1 MLPHEPRRSLELARR
16 RGLWWV
22 ATAALFAV
30 IVSPAAHAEVPA
42 TDPSPC
48 LAAPIARVEVRG
60 CEATHCPTEADRARF
75 VDLIDAPPGVTLSVE
90 DLARIR
96 ARLDGTGLF
105 RSVALRCEA
114 AADGLLLIVEVPPQT
129 LVRRV
134 RIRGNAFFK
143 RRDLL
148 KRVFLRAG
156 TRLEADP
163 DRPEASE
170 QLRRQVAS
178 LERLYATEGLDDVTI
193 RVVVDPVEEGAAD
206 LEFVISE
213 GERARLEALEI
224 AHRHDGQPDPDG
236 LSCPQITQTRLERL
250 AGVEFGAVATTNLRR
265 QVRERLRRAFQ
276 AVGFTRPRFDDAVD
290 DDPTVLRE
298 TITTDRCWVIRI
310 WERDSPHGDTADAP
324 AFLLRDPVDPPP
336 GASGRAGP
344 RAPDTAAFRRVPLE
358 DWLDAL
364 PFAESGVFDREEA
377 SRGVDAILA
386 RLRAAGFAFAEVTLE
401 HRPLALRAER
411 RGVDSEVRGVI
422 DYTITRNHA
431 RRIHGIELVGAEAFP
446 PGDLLQLLETGVY
459 DFFGDSG
466 VFEVERIFVDL
477 AALQRHYRD
486 RGFYDFA
493 FDLRGRPD
501 DVEPTRTLERSDD
514 DWIIWRYTFRDR
526 GFRLEKRRGE
536 HALYL
541 VIPFTEGPRTIIDRF
556 DAIGMTRL
564 DDAAVRDL
572 TGLGPGLPF
581 GKHQLDRAIGRLDA
595 WYRRR
600 GYHHVVIEPFCEAH
614 ASRSG
619 DESFCNPRG
628 LVRAD
633 RVDLGLRV
641 REGSPVKIGLV
652 FWRGN
657 FRTDPHALLRDL
669 PQRGDPLDQERLD
682 DAMRRMRALGL
693 FNSVRID
700 TIGLDE
706 DPPADEVALVI
717 SVEETGYRFFDLAA
731 GVRSIQRLNL
741 DRVPPWAASAA
752 GNLVGNVDR
761 ATTGFGR
768 AFPLDIPDVLLL
780 VEAGYVD
787 LNLWGLGHR
796 LEIPLR
802 LGASFS
808 EPLRLASFTPTY
820 VWPRLLDSDLQLE
833 GRLIAELDRV
843 TDPLDR
849 VEFSLETDLLF
860 PISPRML
867 AGFTL
872 KGGVLK
878 LAPPSELGQL
888 LDLGDGLQPQ
898 FRVSLRWRWD
908 EQDNPLHPREG
919 FALTAG
925 TSLIWDRDRRTGD
938 FNQFL
943 KWELSARVALD
954 LGGPIVALF
963 ARYGGSRTFG
973 QPFLPANERYTLG
986 GSNGLRGFADN
997 AVCRYTEDGALDP
1010 SCPGEFGGNVVVNG
1024 SLELRVPLLERLG
1037 VWAATFVDA
1046 GALADTHETLYAAS
1060 FRASFGVGLRWL
1072 IGGQIPIRL
1081 DVGFPLGGARCLTQP
1096 DDEPCLTEDR
1106 SSFHF
1111 DFLYPF

>member
-1 MLPHEPRRSLELARR
+1 MLPHEPRRQGRAARWRLAA
-16 RGLWWV
+16 
-22 ATAALFAV
+22 ATLLAALA
-30 IVSPAAHAEVPA
+30 SPTTAHATEPA
-42 TDPSPC
+42 PDDPC
-48 LAAPIARVEVRG
+48 LSAPLVRVEVRG
-60 CEATHCPTEADRARF
+60 CESTHCPTAADRRRF
-75 VDLIDAPPGVTLSVE
+75 IDLIDTPAGAPLTPAA
-90 DLARIR
+90 LARVR
-96 ARLDGTGLF
+96 ARVAGTGLF
-105 RSVALRCEA
+105 GAVALRCEA
-114 AADGLLLIVEVPPQT
+114 EAGGVALAVEVAPQT

-156 TRLEADP
+156 TPLEADP
-163 DRPEASE
+163 ARPEASE
-170 QLRRQVAS
+170 QLQRQVAS
-178 LERLYATEGLDDVTI
+178 LERLYATAGLDDVTI

-206 LEFVISE
+206 LEFVITE

-224 AHRHDGQPDPDG
+224 AHRHVGAPDPDG
-236 LSCPQITQTRLERL
+236 LSCPRITQARLERL

-276 AVGFTRPRFDDAVD
+276 AVGFTRPRFDDDLDD
-290 DDPTVLRE
+290 DDPATLRE
-298 TITTDRCWVIRI
+298 TITTDRCWVIRV
-310 WERDSPHGDTADAP
+310 WERDSPRGDTADAP
-324 AFLLRDPVDPPP
+324 AFLLQDPVDPPP
-336 GASGRAGP
+336 GATEGSTPRPPDNATFR
-344 RAPDTAAFRRVPLE
+344 RAPLE
-358 DWLDAL
+358 EWLDAL

-431 RRIHGIELVGAEAFP
+431 RRIQGIDLVGAETFAP
-446 PGDLLQLLETGVY
+446 ADLLRLLETRVY
-459 DFFGDSG
+459 DFFGASG
-466 VFEVERIFVDL
+466 VFDVERFFIDL
-477 AALQRHYRD
+477 AVLERHYRD

-493 FDLRGRPD
+493 YDLRGAPD

-514 DWIIWRYTFRDR
+514 DWIVWRYTFRGR

-536 HALYL
+536 HGIYL
-541 VIPFTEGPRTIIDRF
+541 VVPFTEGPRTVIDRF
-556 DAIGMTRL
+556 DAVGMTRL
-564 DDAAVRDL
+564 DDAAVRAL
-572 TGLGPGLPF
+572 TGLGPGQPF
-581 GKHQLDRAIGRLDA
+581 GKHQLERAIGALDA

-600 GYHHVVIEPFCEAH
+600 GYHHVVVEPFCEAH

-619 DESFCNPRG
+619 DGSFCNPRG

-641 REGSPVKIGLV
+641 REGTPVTIGLV

-669 PQRGDPLDQERLD
+669 PRRGDPLDQTRLD

-780 VEAGYVD
+780 LEAGYVD

-796 LEIPLR
+796 LELPLR

-943 KWELSARVALD
+943 KWELSARLALD

-997 AVCRYTEDGALDP
+997 AVCRYAEDGTLAP
-1010 SCPGEFGGNVVVNG
+1010 TCPGEFGGNVVVNG
-1024 SLELRVPLLERLG
+1024 SFELRVPLLERLG

-1046 GALADTHETLYAAS
+1046 GALADSHETLYAAS

-1096 DDEPCLTEDR
+1096 GDEPCLTEDR